1 MTTTNPE
8 VWGPHY
14 WFFLHTVSY
23 NYPDNPNK
31 VLKRKY
37 YDLIMNFPVFIPDNE
52 SRKYFM
58 LLLDKYP
65 ISPYLDNSIDFQK
78 WVHFIHNKVNERL
91 HKPQI
96 TRKDAYMKYLFLFE
110 DTQKQLMSVLNI
122 KKNYIYLV
130 YILIL
135 IIVIYIYYI
144 E

>member
-1 MTTTNPE
+1 MSTTNPN

-14 WFFLHTVSY
+14 WFFLHTISY
-23 NYPDNPNK
+23 NYPNNPNQ

-52 SRKYFM
+52 SRKTFL

-65 ISPYLDNSIDFQK
+65 ISPYLDNSTDFQK

-91 HKPQI
+91 QKPEI
-96 TRKDAYMKYLFLFE
+96 SRKDAYMKYLILFE
-110 DTQKQLMSVLNI
+110 DTQKHLISVLNI
-122 KKNYIYLV
+122 KKNYIYLI
-130 YILIL
+130 YILL
-135 IIVIYIYYI
+135 LTIVIYLYYI